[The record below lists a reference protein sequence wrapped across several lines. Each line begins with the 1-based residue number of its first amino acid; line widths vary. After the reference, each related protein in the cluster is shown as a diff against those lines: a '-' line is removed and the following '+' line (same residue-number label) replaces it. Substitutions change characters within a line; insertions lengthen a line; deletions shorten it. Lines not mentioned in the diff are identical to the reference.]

1 MLINPPKTTGTAVS
15 PEADAVKNYF
25 LTIKK
30 SKAMNTIK
38 KDPICCV
45 TNNGCCGITDMGCC

>member
-30 SKAMNTIK
+30 VK
-38 KDPICCV
+38 P
-45 TNNGCCGITDMGCC
+45 